1 VKKQKQFDCVQMK
14 WKIQK
19 KIENELR
26 NLTDQVANKRSFQS
40 IKKNKI
46 LGKVVRNIK
55 QQHNLK

>member
-1 VKKQKQFDCVQMK
+1 MK

>member
-1 VKKQKQFDCVQMK
+1 MKKQKQFDCVQMK